1 MNIFSGLGLVH
12 AALVFALFGKFILIF
27 DKKSLTFNICRSK
40 ITATGTG
47 LKEGIKMAK
56 EKKVFNP
63 VPLVVVLLALMVA
76 FIFVYGIH
84 SIISFHVHTDL
95 SPEKKAQ
102 MASFAKCSSMA
113 GYIERY
119 GDRGPMDIDYQ
130 IETCTF
136 PSLEALDSAVHA
148 TNELKQLT
156 DDGSW
161 EVADT
166 RSWILDPMA
175 EAKPTTGWDLKG
187 KKAKVYQVDYY
198 CPASEPGYVSDGS
211 YNQEDYW
218 EWTYSVYE
226 YPDGTYRF
234 VVNVQTS

>member
-1 MNIFSGLGLVH
+1 M
-12 AALVFALFGKFILIF
+12 
-27 DKKSLTFNICRSK
+27 TFNIYRDK
-40 ITATGTG
+40 ISATGTG

-56 EKKVFNP
+56 EKRVFNP
-63 VPLVVVLLALMVA
+63 VPFTVIFLALMVA
-76 FIFVYGIH
+76 FIFIYAIH
-84 SIISFHVHTDL
+84 SLLSFHVHTNL
-95 SPEKKAQ
+95 SPETKAE
-102 MASFAKCSSMA
+102 MASLAKRPGISA
-113 GYIERY
+113 YIERY

-136 PSLEALDSAVHA
+136 PSLAAVGSSIHVEAVNEEIYKVLGESSGSSSTTKTWIEAAVSQA
-148 TNELKQLT
+148 TP
-156 DDGSW
+156 
-161 EVADT
+161 
-166 RSWILDPMA
+166 R
-175 EAKPTTGWDLKG
+175 TGKDLKG

-198 CPASEPGYVSDGS
+198 CPASEPDYESDGS

>member
-1 MNIFSGLGLVH
+1 M
-12 AALVFALFGKFILIF
+12 
-27 DKKSLTFNICRSK
+27 
-40 ITATGTG
+40 
-47 LKEGIKMAK
+47 EK
-56 EKKVFNP
+56 EKRVFNP
-63 VPLVVVLLALMVA
+63 VPFVVIFLALMVA

-136 PSLEALDSAVHA
+136 PSLAAVGSSIHVEAVNEEIYKVLGKSSGSSSTTKTWIEAAVSQA
-148 TNELKQLT
+148 TP
-156 DDGSW
+156 
-161 EVADT
+161 
-166 RSWILDPMA
+166 R
-175 EAKPTTGWDLKG
+175 TGKDLKG

>member
-1 MNIFSGLGLVH
+1 M
-12 AALVFALFGKFILIF
+12 
-27 DKKSLTFNICRSK
+27 
-40 ITATGTG
+40 
-47 LKEGIKMAK
+47 EK
-56 EKKVFNP
+56 EKRVFNP
-63 VPLVVVLLALMVA
+63 VPFVVIFLALMVA

-136 PSLEALDSAVHA
+136 PSLAALGNSINYVEPVSEEIAKELGLSPSVSNQSAA
-148 TNELKQLT
+148 T
-156 DDGSW
+156 
-161 EVADT
+161 V
-166 RSWILDPMA
+166 
-175 EAKPTTGWDLKG
+175 TGIEK
-187 KKAKVYQVDYY
+187 
-198 CPASEPGYVSDGS
+198 SDGS

>member
-1 MNIFSGLGLVH
+1 M
-12 AALVFALFGKFILIF
+12 
-27 DKKSLTFNICRSK
+27 
-40 ITATGTG
+40 
-47 LKEGIKMAK
+47 EK
-56 EKKVFNP
+56 EKRVFTP
-63 VPLVVVLLALMVA
+63 VPFVVIFLALMVA

-102 MASFAKCSSMA
+102 MASFAKCPGMT

-136 PSLEALDSAVHA
+136 PSLAAVGSSIHVEAVNEEIYKVLGESSGSSSTTKTWIEAAVSQA
-148 TNELKQLT
+148 TP
-156 DDGSW
+156 
-161 EVADT
+161 
-166 RSWILDPMA
+166 R
-175 EAKPTTGWDLKG
+175 TGKDLKG

-198 CPASEPGYVSDGS
+198 CPASEPNYESDGS